1 MQACVGELKQWPTVE
16 KQAKAMHIVYA
27 NKTANM
33 PTKVPAN
40 MDWPDWV
47 CDIPQ
52 PNSEIAAGAPIC
64 TVLADAR
71 SAKLARKKVMQR
83 VALL

>member
-1 MQACVGELKQWPTVE
+1 MQV
-16 KQAKAMHIVYA
+16 IYA
-27 NKTANM
+27 NKTAH
-33 PTKVPAN
+33 VPAN

-64 TVLADAR
+64 TVLAQAR
-71 SAKLARKKVMQR
+71 SAKLAYKKLMQR